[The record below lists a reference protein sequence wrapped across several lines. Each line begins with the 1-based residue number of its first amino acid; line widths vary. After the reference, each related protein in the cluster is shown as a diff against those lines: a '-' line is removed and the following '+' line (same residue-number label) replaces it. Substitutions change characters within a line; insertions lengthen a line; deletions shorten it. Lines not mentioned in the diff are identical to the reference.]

1 MRWASFILASL
12 FSWFP
17 LVHHHHRAAVTR
29 PAPVIKSVLT
39 TKKVIALTFD
49 DGPTPKWTP
58 KVLQV
63 LKENHVKAT
72 FFVIGS
78 HAMQRPALLKE
89 EVDAKMEIGS
99 HGYEHIIL
107 KNKSPEAVKQE
118 IQQNEALLTSL
129 GVPKPSVYR
138 LPAGSSDSTALRV
151 LGEMHY
157 KVIGWSIDTR
167 DWRRRFSADHMA
179 QQVEKQAAP
188 GSIVI
193 FHDGPNSS
201 QATVDAVKQL
211 IPALK
216 QQGYQFDTVSQML
229 KLEKFSPR

>member
-17 LVHHHHRAAVTR
+17 LQHHPAVTR
-29 PAPVIKSVLT
+29 PAAVIKSVLT
-39 TKKVIALTFD
+39 TKKVVALTFD

-63 LKENHVKAT
+63 LKDNHVRAT

-78 HAMQRPALLKE
+78 HATQRPLLLKE
-89 EVDAKMEIGS
+89 EVDAKMEVGN
-99 HGYEHIIL
+99 HGFQHIIL
-107 KNKSPEAVKQE
+107 RNKSADAVKQE

-129 GVPKPSVYR
+129 GVPKPRVYR
-138 LPAGSSDSTALRV
+138 LPAGSSDTTALKV
-151 LGEMHY
+151 LGEMGY
-157 KVIGWSIDTR
+157 KVIGWSVDTR
-167 DWRRRFSADHMA
+167 DWRRRYSADHMA
-179 QQVEKQAAP
+179 KLVEKQAAP
-188 GSIVI
+188 GAIII

-201 QATVDAVKQL
+201 QATVDAVKQI

-216 QQGYQFDTVSQML
+216 AQGYTFDTVSQML
-229 KLEKFSPR
+229 KLEKFYHH